1 MKYIMVV
8 QINTDILFSLLYLF
22 SPKEVNEI
30 SLITKINKL
39 NEKILVDKNEELKK
53 IYEKLKEHK
62 LLKITTQNDNINKL
76 TEPTTFYTI
85 IGRLMNKI
93 LDAEPVVEP
102 AEKPVKVAIPPAA
115 ITPVGAAEP
124 VEVEIAVG
132 PVEIAA
138 PAAVEPVGQV
148 AAKEVEVEI
157 AAKPAA
163 IAAVAVDP
171 AAYQD
176 HVRSLAVTAGPAKAL
191 TALTLTALTPKAVE
205 PVESIYHSI

>member
-163 IAAVAVDP
+163 IAAKAVDP

>member
-132 PVEIAA
+132 PVEIAS
-138 PAAVEPVGQV
+138 PAAVEPVGP
-148 AAKEVEVEI
+148 AAAITPLAPATE
-157 AAKPAA
+157 PAA